1 VIPTSFPAT
10 IATKRIL
17 RAWRSGGVANADQAN
32 KAARPAIMLGEDL
45 QEGLEPPKRC
55 YGPGAAGSN
64 RRRLGRYV
72 PDHPGTALRR
82 GGGLG

>member
-32 KAARPAIMLGEDL
+32 KAEGPAIMLG
-45 QEGLEPPKRC
+45 
-55 YGPGAAGSN
+55 
-64 RRRLGRYV
+64 
-72 PDHPGTALRR
+72 
-82 GGGLG
+82 